1 MLKRVCDFCG
11 EEMSLCSPERDSRTQ
26 FYTLVKNIGE
36 PNQTEVDICNA
47 CLRKITF
54 FPERTINNE

>member
-11 EEMSLCSPERDSRTQ
+11 EELSLYLPERDSRTQ

-36 PNQTEVDICNA
+36 PNQTETDICNA
-47 CLRKITF
+47 CLRKIVDF
-54 FPERTINNE
+54 FRKDNKQ

>member
-11 EEMSLCSPERDSRTQ
+11 VEVGIIPDRDSRTQ

-36 PNQTEVDICNA
+36 PNQTEADICNS

-54 FPERTINNE
+54 FPERTINND